1 MKGWFCVRTDN
12 NNAIRI
18 ARLVLLA
25 QDASD
30 AGKGINTLDLNI
42 SKRYTQ
48 RKGYAAKNVYI
59 LAAIK
64 TIANSKPCGWNF
76 YVDPFKPD
84 QNGNQSIITYFQYK
98 LDGVR
103 YEVSFHTPADQAS
116 GLKPFFSKGR
126 KTHWNGV
133 INGPRKDCQ
142 HLADIFSL

>member
-1 MKGWFCVRTDN
+1 MRTHDN
-12 NNAIRI
+12 NNARRI
-18 ARLVLLA
+18 ARLVILA

-30 AGKGINTLDLNI
+30 AGKRIDSLDLRI

-76 YVDPFKPD
+76 YVDANKPD
-84 QNGNQSIITYFQYK
+84 QNGHASVITYFQYK

-103 YEVSFHTPADQAS
+103 YEVSFHTPAGQADD
-116 GLKPFFSKGR
+116 LKPFFGKGR

-133 INGPRKDCQ
+133 ISGSRADCQ
-142 HLADIFSL
+142 TIADIFNL